1 MLKAFF
7 FRAENSELKEKT
19 ELEEMSFWCNTERQV
34 PVYFALSEN
43 LRDSQ
48 VLKGIGTRSI
58 SNAKDVNNGNVLVE
72 LSQRL
77 QCTNIQSEQYSLS
90 YF

>member
-1 MLKAFF
+1 MLRVLFF
-7 FRAENSELKEKT
+7 QGGKLREKT
-19 ELEEMSFWCNTERQV
+19 RSWEELSFLCNTERQV

-48 VLKGIGTRSI
+48 VLKGIWTRSI
-58 SNAKDVNNGNVLVE
+58 SSAKDLNNGNVLVE

-77 QCTNIQSEQYSLS
+77 KCTNIQSE
-90 YF
+90 